1 MMPVVRSTLALALVL
16 SACGLSACGR
26 PPPRA
31 APGRAVA
38 MRAQAA
44 SSTATEIRA
53 ANQVSP
59 SRSGERPPPYPYPE
73 WITPKAP
80 RILVETSAGIG
91 AGRFVDDG
99 TTLVGAHLRLGARWA
114 HITSV
119 STDLRGRIRGAVAG
133 NFWGFDVRIQPL
145 WEPGAK
151 SPAPDWMIFGI
162 GIVADHALGD
172 EFSHNRVRIPSLM
185 GLGLPEV
192 GVLVAP
198 GGRQS
203 FYMAHGL
210 PVYVLLN
217 AHIALEARPSFTLR
231 FERGDAHETDA
242 LLSFSLGLMAR

>member
-16 SACGLSACGR
+16 SSGCGR

-44 SSTATEIRA
+44 SDASTEIRA
-53 ANQVSP
+53 ANQASP
-59 SRSGERPPPYPYPE
+59 SRAGERPPPYPE
-73 WITPKAP
+73 WISPEAP
-80 RILVETSAGIG
+80 RIIVETSAGMG

-114 HITSV
+114 RVTSV
-119 STDLRGRIRGAVAG
+119 GTDLRGRIRGAVAG
-133 NFWGFDVRIQPL
+133 NLWGFDVRIQPL

-172 EFSHNRVRIPSLM
+172 EFNHNRVRIPSLM
-185 GLGLPEV
+185 GLALPEV
-192 GVLVAP
+192 GILVAP
-198 GGRQS
+198 GAPKS
-203 FYMAHGL
+203 FYMAHAL
-210 PVYVLLN
+210 PVYLLLN
-217 AHIALEARPSFTLR
+217 ENIALEARPCFTLR
-231 FERGDAHETDA
+231 FKGGDAHETDA